1 MPLRGNH
8 RAESRGIDWLALVR
22 TALLQV
28 LILLAL
34 AGAVVRY
41 LSWSSDTN
49 WAEFLAAGE
58 SSAAAAT
65 RHQPP
70 PAIPAQPVKS
80 KVPCDPRI

>member
-8 RAESRGIDWLALVR
+8 RPESRGIDWLGIAR

-34 AGAVVRY
+34 AGVVVRY

-58 SSAAAAT
+58 PSAAAASD
-65 RHQPP
+65 QPQ

>member
-1 MPLRGNH
+1 MPSGGNH
-8 RAESRGIDWLALVR
+8 RPESRGIDWLAIAR
-22 TALLQV
+22 TVLLQV

-41 LSWSSDTN
+41 LNWSSDTN

-58 SSAAAAT
+58 PSAAAT
-65 RHQPP
+65 RHQPQ

-80 KVPCDPRI
+80 KVPCYPRT